1 MHEPARPAPPVSTPA
16 LTPVKARLLH
26 LFDELLGHEG
36 YGSLRV
42 DVRLLKRGQKEVI
55 LDCGKQHRFVVDT
68 PAATASRTPPDPT

>member
-1 MHEPARPAPPVSTPA
+1 MSIPA

-68 PAATASRTPPDPT
+68 PVAAALRTPPDPT